1 MNMLD
6 LKRLEEW
13 LLHGKSQLPPT
24 YKPDDVATEM
34 APVDAVL
41 LAGLDSTHLAPGSAQ
56 IAAGSVTLAMQ
67 ANVNSGTVFYRK
79 TAAAGAPEVQTL
91 ATLKTDLG
99 LTGTNS
105 GQQAVRFKVFDGV
118 DGSGATPDL
127 NCTLTGAAV
136 GDKVAGIINSATFA
150 DAAADFE
157 STITVVDKIQQ
168 VSLADLSGNTYLIV
182 LYTP

>member
-1 MNMLD
+1 MTID
-6 LKRLEEW
+6 LKRLEDFIVN
-13 LLHGKSQLPPT
+13 GKSQPPT
-24 YKPDDVATEM
+24 YKPDDTATEM

-41 LAGLDSTHLAPGSAQ
+41 KAGLNSTHLQSGAA
-56 IAAGSVTLAMQ
+56 IADGSVTLAKQ

-79 TAAAGAPEVQTL
+79 TASAGAPEVQTL

-118 DGSGATPDL
+118 DGSGVTPPL
-127 NCTLTGAAV
+127 NCALVGAVV
-136 GDKVAGIINSATFA
+136 GDKVAGIIDSATFT
-150 DAAADFE
+150 DASADFE
-157 STITVVDKIQQ
+157 STITVVDEIQQ